1 MTGPND
7 PPETGAHTDFSKA
20 ETYGDYLHLDSL
32 LACQQP
38 KSDHHDEMMFVII
51 HQATELWMKLILHEV
66 AAATKCVAADDLNQ
80 AQKMLARVSRIESQ
94 LIQSWDVLSTLT
106 PTEYLGFRDQ
116 LGQASGFQSWQYRM
130 IEFALGNK
138 NARSLEAHADR
149 PEIHAQLQTALAS
162 PSLYDEV
169 LRLLARRGFAI
180 AEDHIERDWTQAY
193 QPDDSVHAA
202 WLAIYGDPGKYWEL
216 YEFAEKL
223 IDVEDWFQQ
232 WRFRHMKTVERI
244 IGFKR
249 GTGGTAGVSYLR
261 HVLDIYFFPELW
273 QVPTAL

>member
-7 PPETGAHTDFSKA
+7 TPETGAHTDFSEA
-20 ETYGDYLHLDSL
+20 ETYGDYLRLDTL

-38 KSDHHDEMMFVII
+38 KSDHHDEVMFVII
-51 HQATELWMKLILHEV
+51 HQATELWMKLILHEI

-80 AQKMLARVSRIESQ
+80 AQKMLARVSRIEAQ

-106 PTEYLGFRDQ
+106 PTEYLGFRDR

-149 PEIHAQLQTALAS
+149 PEIHARLQTALTS

-180 AEDHIERDWTQAY
+180 AEDHIDRDWSQPY
-193 QPDDSVHAA
+193 QTDDSVHAA
-202 WLAIYGDPGKYWEL
+202 WRAIYGDPEQNWEL

-232 WRFRHMKTVERI
+232 WRFRHLKTVERI

-261 HVLDIYFFPELW
+261 HALDIYFFPELW

>member
-7 PPETGAHTDFSKA
+7 TPETGAHTDFSEA
-20 ETYGDYLHLDSL
+20 ETYGDYLRLDTL

-38 KSDHHDEMMFVII
+38 KSDHHDEVMFVII
-51 HQATELWMKLILHEV
+51 HQATELWMKLILHEI

-80 AQKMLARVSRIESQ
+80 AQKMLARVSRIEAQ

-106 PTEYLGFRDQ
+106 PTEYLGFRDR

-149 PEIHAQLQTALAS
+149 PEIHARLQTALTS

-180 AEDHIERDWTQAY
+180 AEDHIDRDWSQPY
-193 QPDDSVHAA
+193 QTDDSVHAA
-202 WLAIYGDPGKYWEL
+202 WRAIYGDPEQHWQL

-232 WRFRHMKTVERI
+232 WRFRHLKTVERI

-249 GTGGTAGVSYLR
+249 GTGGTAGVPYLR
-261 HVLDIYFFPELW
+261 HALDIYFFPELW